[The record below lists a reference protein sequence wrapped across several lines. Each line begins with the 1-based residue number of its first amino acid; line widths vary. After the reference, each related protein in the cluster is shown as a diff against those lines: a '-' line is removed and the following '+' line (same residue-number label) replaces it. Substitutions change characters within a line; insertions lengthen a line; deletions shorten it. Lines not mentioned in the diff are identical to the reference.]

1 MKQEI
6 LKSLLEKIN
15 AYGLHEAVRT
25 RLTEQTGEVIV
36 TTIFLPMKKDQNGKL
51 QYSETSS
58 IKFTA
63 TASPTPG
70 VPGSTTH
77 DRYKNFAKLFING
90 VSVGGFKSTKDAT
103 TGNISGIFFADK
115 ETFKYLKDKV
125 GKAATPTSDVY
136 FSVNLDPA
144 GTEAKYAMYTVK
156 TYEVPVT
163 ATPK

>member
-6 LKSLLEKIN
+6 LKSILEKIN
-15 AYGLHEAVRT
+15 AYGLHEAVRA
-25 RLTEQTGEVIV
+25 RLTEQVGQVIV

-63 TASPTPG
+63 TAAPTPG

-77 DRYKNFAKLFING
+77 DRFKSFAKLFING

-103 TGNISGIFFADK
+103 TGNISGIFFCDK
-115 ETFKYLKDKV
+115 ETWKFLKGEV
-125 GKAATPTSDVY
+125 GKPATPTDTVY

-156 TYEVPVT
+156 TYEIPATV
-163 ATPK
+163 TPK